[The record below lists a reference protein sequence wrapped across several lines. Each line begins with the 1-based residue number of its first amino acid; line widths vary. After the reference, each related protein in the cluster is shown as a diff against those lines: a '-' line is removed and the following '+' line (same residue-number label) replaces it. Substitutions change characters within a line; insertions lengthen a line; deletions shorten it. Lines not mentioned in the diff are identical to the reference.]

1 MEGRNEIDIHTVPG
15 TANPGGGNRHRDPGQ
30 CADLTAGRNAF
41 DRDAG
46 FAILKSSS
54 NHHDVVLKFM
64 GFVGAIGAAY
74 DHLRHAR

>member
-1 MEGRNEIDIHTVPG
+1 MEGRYEIDIHTVPG

-30 CADLTAGRNAF
+30 CADLTVGRNAS

-64 GFVGAIGAAY
+64 GLIGAPGVADDY
-74 DHLRHAR
+74 LRYAR